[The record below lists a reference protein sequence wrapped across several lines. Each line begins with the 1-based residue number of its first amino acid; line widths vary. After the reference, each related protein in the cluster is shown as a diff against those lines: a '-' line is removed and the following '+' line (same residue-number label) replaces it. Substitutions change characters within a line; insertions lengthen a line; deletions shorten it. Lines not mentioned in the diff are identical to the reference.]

1 MVPDSRTPAG
11 AGRFR
16 RLNGPRPVAVEATPR
31 GTPTAVLWRGVY
43 QPVATVHDTWRIDDE
58 WWRDEI
64 ARRYFA
70 LELASGRHVTVYHD
84 LVNDAWYAQ
93 EYAGPRENA
102 KQKRA

>member
-11 AGRFR
+11 TGRFR
-16 RLNGPRPVAVEATPR
+16 RLNEPRSAAVEATSR
-31 GTPTAVLWRGVY
+31 GAPKAVLWRGVY
-43 QPVATVHDTWRIDDE
+43 QHVAAIHDTWRIDDE

-70 LELASGRHVTVYHD
+70 IELDSGRHVTVYHD

-93 EYAGPRENA
+93 EYATPKEGA
-102 KQKRA
+102 QKKGA